1 MAFLMDIW
9 YQAAWSEEIVDGQP
23 LARTI
28 AGVPVVLFRTSNGSL
43 SALHDQCPHRFA
55 PLSLGKV
62 EGDTI
67 RCGYHGLAFDKAGQC
82 VDNLHG
88 PVLRAARTRSY
99 PVEERHE
106 AVWIWLG
113 NADKADPS
121 FIRDLSML
129 DDTPDTAKFRGNMP
143 TKANY
148 LLIMDN
154 ILDLSHANSLHLES
168 LGPLPPGF
176 RMEVAEQDGG
186 VEVTWLA
193 ENVEPTLLAQAV
205 LGKPIPVNQRLNAS
219 WRAPSVIILDGGSM
233 LPGDNQPYI
242 ELTRAIHSMTPET
255 ERTSHYFYAVTR
267 TTDLDN
273 VEMTNAVKAMTLKAF
288 AGEDKPMIEAQQ
300 ERMGTADFWE
310 LKPALFSV
318 DSGAVR
324 ARRRIDAMLAAEA
337 AAASEVG
344 AA

>member
-9 YQAAWSEEIVDGQP
+9 YQAAWSEEVKP
-23 LARTI
+23 SELLARTI
-28 AGVPVVLFRTSNGSL
+28 AGIPVVLFRTTDGTVA
-43 SALHDQCPHRFA
+43 ALHDQCPHRFA
-55 PLSLGKV
+55 PLSRGQL
-62 EGDTI
+62 EGDQV
-67 RCGYHGLAFDKAGQC
+67 RCGYHGLAFDKEGQC
-82 VDNLHG
+82 VHNLHG
-88 PVLRAARTRSY
+88 PVIKAARTRSY
-99 PVEERHE
+99 RIEERHE

-113 NADKADPS
+113 NQDKADPAL
-121 FIRDLSML
+121 IRDLSLL
-129 DDTPDTAKFRGNMP
+129 DETPETAKFRGNMP

-148 LLIMDN
+148 MLIMDN

-176 RMEVAEQDGG
+176 RMEVTEQDGG

-205 LGKPIPVNQRLNAS
+205 LGESIPVNQRLNAS

-255 ERTSHYFYAVTR
+255 ETTSHYFYAVTR
-267 TTDLDN
+267 ITDLDN
-273 VEMTNAVKAMTLKAF
+273 VEMTKAVKDLAIKAF
-288 AGEDKPMIEAQQ
+288 ATEDKPMIEAQQ

-318 DSGAVR
+318 DNGAVR

-337 AAASEVG
+337 AAC
-344 AA
+344 